1 MNTLA
6 TDTPVTILRRIL
18 RIGAPLLAG
27 NLSMYLYRL
36 ADSVM
41 IGRLGVD
48 ALAGIAVA
56 TVYTAVHEMFIWP
69 TALGTQA
76 IASRRFGREN
86 HDRRA
91 PAVREVLPQAAYAG
105 LVAGIFAAGL
115 SLFAGM
121 LVPLFAAAAT
131 EDAVGY
137 VRISRLAFPAMGIA
151 AGLRGYLAAVHRTR
165 IIMIGIVFSNIA
177 NVALN
182 AVFIF
187 GLGPAPALGVRG
199 AAIGTVA
206 AHGLNALILTGAVLT
221 TRIDRE
227 ISLRPS
233 RAMVRRILEIGLPV
247 AIQNA
252 IAMAMIL
259 TYQWILG
266 TIGAV
271 FQAVTHVL
279 FSTFR
284 INKTLVG
291 GFANGASILVGNAL
305 GRDEQDHAR
314 SVVRAQQMV
323 AGTIGTIVF
332 LFVSFFPQ
340 VVADLFSLTGS
351 SRFVL
356 AEGLRFFAPFFLIEV
371 LAYSLEIIFTH
382 NGWGRFVLVSE
393 VSTNVLGILV
403 VSSLAVFVF
412 GWGYRGAWMGFAAYQ
427 LAHALILYGGLRS
440 GRWVGVS
447 VEEDHA

>member
-1 MNTLA
+1 
-6 TDTPVTILRRIL
+6 
-18 RIGAPLLAG
+18 
-27 NLSMYLYRL
+27 MYLYRL

-48 ALAGIAVA
+48 ALAAIAVA

-76 IASRRFGREN
+76 IASRRFGREHHN
-86 HDRRA
+86 RRA
-91 PAVREVLPQAAYAG
+91 PAVREILPQAVYAG
-105 LVAGIFAAGL
+105 IVAGVFAAGL
-115 SLFAGM
+115 SLFAGV
-121 LVPLFAAAAT
+121 LVPRFAAAAT
-131 EDAVGY
+131 NDAVGY
-137 VRISRLAFPAMGIA
+137 VRISRLAFPAMGLA
-151 AGLRGYLAAVHRTR
+151 AGVRGYLAAVHRTR
-165 IIMIGIVFSNIA
+165 VIMTAIIISNVA

-206 AHGLNALILTGAVLT
+206 AHVLNALILAVAVLS
-221 TRIDRE
+221 TRIE
-227 ISLRPS
+227 GSVSLRPS
-233 RAMVRRILEIGLPV
+233 PVVVRRILAIGFPV

-252 IAMAMIL
+252 IAMSMIL
-259 TYQWILG
+259 AYQWILG
-266 TIGAV
+266 SIGAV

-305 GRDEQDHAR
+305 GRSEQDHAQLVIR
-314 SVVRAQQMV
+314 GQQAV
-323 AGTIGTIVF
+323 AGMIGGTVF
-332 LFVSFFPQ
+332 LFVILFPHL
-340 VVADLFSLTGS
+340 VADLFSLTGE
-351 SRFVL
+351 SRSIL

-382 NGWGRFVLVSE
+382 NGWGRFVLLSE
-393 VSTNVLGILV
+393 VSTNVLGILL
-403 VSSLAVFVF
+403 VSSLSVFVF
-412 GWGYRGAWMGFAAYQ
+412 AWGYRGAWTGFAVYQ
-427 LAHALILYGGLRS
+427 LAHALVLYGGLRS
-440 GRWVGVS
+440 GRWADVS
-447 VEEDHA
+447 VEEHNA

>member
-1 MNTLA
+1 
-6 TDTPVTILRRIL
+6 VVKRIV
-18 RIGAPLLAG
+18 RIGVPLLAG

-36 ADSVM
+36 ADSIM

-48 ALAGIAVA
+48 ALAAIAVA

-76 IASRRFGREN
+76 IASRRFGREG
-86 HDRRA
+86 HREDRA
-91 PAVREVLPQAAYAG
+91 AVREILPQAVWAG
-105 LVAGIFAAGL
+105 AVAGVFALALSTAAGV
-115 SLFAGM
+115 
-121 LVPLFAAAAT
+121 LVPRFAAASAG
-131 EDAVGY
+131 DALAY

-151 AGLRGYLAAVHRTR
+151 AGFRGYLAAVHRTR
-165 IIMIGIVFSNIA
+165 VVMAALVASNIA

-206 AHGLNALILTGAVLT
+206 AHLLNALVLGVAVFQHRGAAPVS
-221 TRIDRE
+221 R
-227 ISLRPS
+227 RPHPVV
-233 RAMVRRILEIGLPV
+233 VRRILAIGFPV

-252 IAMAMIL
+252 FAMAVIL

-266 TIGAV
+266 AVGAV

-305 GRDEQDHAR
+305 GRQDEDEAQAIVASQQR
-314 SVVRAQQMV
+314 ISGAIGLAVFVFVIAVPQSVAAV
-323 AGTIGTIVF
+323 
-332 LFVSFFPQ
+332 
-340 VVADLFSLTGS
+340 FSLTGD
-351 SRFVL
+351 SRDLLVS
-356 AEGLRFFAPFFLIEV
+356 GLRFFAPFFLIEI

-382 NGWGRFVLVSE
+382 NGWGRFVLASE
-393 VSTNVLGILV
+393 VITNLTGIV
-403 VSSLAVFVF
+403 AVSAVSVFVL
-412 GWGYRGAWMGFAAYQ
+412 GWGYRGAWAGFACYQ
-427 LAHALILYGGLRS
+427 LTHALILYAGLRS
-440 GRWVGVS
+440 RRWLQIS
-447 VEEDHA
+447 VEDTHA

>member
-1 MNTLA
+1 
-6 TDTPVTILRRIL
+6 
-18 RIGAPLLAG
+18 
-27 NLSMYLYRL
+27 MYLYRL

-91 PAVREVLPQAAYAG
+91 PAVREVLPQAVYAG
-105 LVAGIFAAGL
+105 LVAGIFATGL
-115 SLFAGM
+115 SLFAGV
-121 LVPLFAAAAT
+121 LVPQFAAAAT
-131 EDAVGY
+131 DDAVGY

-151 AGLRGYLAAVHRTR
+151 AGLRGYLSAVHRTR
-165 IIMIGIVFSNIA
+165 IIMTGIVTSNIF
-177 NVALN
+177 NVVLN

-206 AHGLNALILTGAVLT
+206 AHALNALILAAAVLT
-221 TRIDRE
+221 TRIDRA
-227 ISLRPS
+227 IPLRPS
-233 RAMVRRILEIGLPV
+233 RVMVRRILEIGFPV

-252 IAMAMIL
+252 VAMAVIL

-266 TIGAV
+266 SIGAV

-305 GRDEQDHAR
+305 GRGEQDHAR
-314 SVVRAQQMV
+314 VVVRSQQMI
-323 AGTIGTIVF
+323 AGAIGTVVF
-332 LFVSFFPQ
+332 LFVSIFPHL
-340 VVADLFSLTGS
+340 VADLFSLTGEA
-351 SRFVL
+351 RTVL

-382 NGWGRFVLVSE
+382 NGWGRFVLASE
-393 VSTNVLGILV
+393 VTTNLLGILI

-412 GWGYRGAWMGFAAYQ
+412 GWGHRGAWGGFALYQ
-427 LAHALILYGGLRS
+427 LTHALILYGGLRS
-440 GRWVGVS
+440 GRWVEIS
-447 VEEDHA
+447 VEENHA